1 MKADLTFPPEMIRAI
16 ADEVAALLKPML
28 VSEPEIQDPIFTQ
41 EQLAVYLQVTER
53 WVYERTRF
61 NEIPFFKAGRLN
73 RFRKSEIDRWIQG
86 QSSPATAPAPSRIKI
101 VR

>member
-1 MKADLTFPPEMIRAI
+1 MKADLSITPEMIRAI

-28 VSEPEIQDPIFTQ
+28 ATEPKIEDPIFTQ
-41 EQLAVYLQVTER
+41 EQLAEYLQVTER

-73 RFRKSEIDRWIQG
+73 RFRKSEIERWIQG
-86 QSSPATAPAPSRIKI
+86 QSSPATAPAPSRLRA